1 MGDAKSADF
10 TALKYAPLSMI
21 VPINCRSRDASV
33 CVEALEDAIA
43 KYGKPEIINTDSHI
57 SADCFAIACRA
68 TDSF

>member
-10 TALKYAPLSMI
+10 AALKYAPLSMI

-43 KYGKPEIINTDSHI
+43 KYGKP
-57 SADCFAIACRA
+57 
-68 TDSF
+68 